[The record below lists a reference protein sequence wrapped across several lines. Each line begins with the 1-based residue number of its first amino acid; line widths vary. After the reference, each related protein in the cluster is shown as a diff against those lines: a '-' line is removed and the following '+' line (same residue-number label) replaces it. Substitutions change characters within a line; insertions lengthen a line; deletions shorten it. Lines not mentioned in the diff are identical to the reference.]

1 MQTTKTSSRGNRM
14 KVVSGTTQGPS
25 AVPATDVGAG
35 PAAAPQAAA
44 AAAAEAPLDSA
55 VLQPALEAASQS
67 PGIDQAKVAELRD
80 ALASGALPFDPAKLA
95 ALVEQYHR
103 GSK

>member
-14 KVVSGTTQGPS
+14 KVVSGTNQGPL
-25 AVPATDVGAG
+25 AVPGADVGTGASV
-35 PAAAPQAAA
+35 APQAAP
-44 AAAAEAPLDSA
+44 AAEAPLDSTI
-55 VLQPALEAASQS
+55 LQPALEAASQS